1 MATQTTSSPVTLSS
15 IIARYGESYLQGA
28 KQALLYDQIAVDYT
42 KYMGGMSMED
52 IMRASTVYVPFRS
65 GMNIGT
71 STLSETTDL
80 TPQARYDATA
90 SVTTT
95 SRGEALQWSQALAM
109 QAFSEFTASAFA
121 DLGQNTIETIE
132 SVIIDTALA
141 GTWYDRY
148 AASRSSLDAGTAAH
162 NMSDSKFRMVDG
174 MFQSML
180 VPGYAGEGG
189 PEWSAITHPFVAH
202 DIQESGKVVLV
213 AEYQDK
219 GIILNWELGK
229 LGRFKIVSSPYAKV
243 FFGAGANFD
252 TDVDNQL
259 NTASVRLAESIVTA
273 SDVSSDVAKG
283 MFWTIGTIETG
294 NTFYPMN
301 ERFIPLSGST
311 TTITLSGTAP
321 NGGLRYDHSTSSDII
336 ANDSVYSVL
345 FAGPESLV
353 RLYATDPA
361 NGDPDARPA
370 PGVKG
375 AAIVGPLKTGLAH
388 QWDSLAWKW
397 WGGYGRISE
406 HRLYRYE
413 CTVSYEHS
421 T

>member
-1 MATQTTSSPVTLSS
+1 MAFQTTTSPVTLSS
-15 IIARYGESYLQGA
+15 IIARYGESYLKGL
-28 KQALLYDQIAVDYT
+28 KRGLLYDQFAVDYT
-42 KYMGGMSMED
+42 KYLPGMTMEQ
-52 IMRASTVYVPFRS
+52 IMRSSAVYVPFRS

-71 STLSETTDL
+71 AALSQTSDL

-90 SVTTT
+90 TVAPT
-95 SRGEALQWSQALAM
+95 SRGEALQWSQQLAIN
-109 QAFSEFTASAFA
+109 AFSEFTASAFE
-121 DLGQNTIETIE
+121 DIGQNTIETIE
-132 SVIIDTALA
+132 AVCIDTALA

-148 AASRSSLDAGTAAH
+148 ASTRLLMDAGTAAH
-162 NMSDSKFRMVDG
+162 NMSDSQFRRIDG
-174 MFQSML
+174 MFQSMS
-180 VPGYAGEGG
+180 VPGYDGESG
-189 PEWSAITHPFVAH
+189 PEWSAVAHPFVWH
-202 DIQESGKVVLV
+202 DVMEGGKVVYV
-213 AEYQDK
+213 GEYQDK

-229 LGRFKIVSSPYAKV
+229 IGRFKLLGSPYAKV
-243 FFGAGANFD
+243 FMGAGANFD
-252 TDVDNQL
+252 TDVDTQVD
-259 NTASVRLAESIVTA
+259 TAVVRLDETMVTA
-273 SDVSSDVAKG
+273 NDVSANVAKG
-283 MFWTIGTIETG
+283 MFWTVGTIETA

-301 ERFIPLSGST
+301 ERFIPLSAST
-311 TTITLSGTAP
+311 VTLTISGQAP
-321 NGGLRYDHSTSSDII
+321 NGGFKYDHSTSSDVI
-336 ANDSVYSVL
+336 ANDSVYPIL
-345 FAGPESLV
+345 IAGPESMV

-406 HRLYRYE
+406 QRLYRYE